1 MSAGET
7 IADVATEEAP
17 APEAALGEKI
27 GSRFS
32 IVSDE
37 TGEVLAEGKVG
48 KTPMA
53 RIAEDAAQRAYEFG
67 QQLDRAMQPDAR
79 LRALGGPQTTQLVRG
94 MLGDAMDAMKA
105 LDKELR
111 ETSLV
116 PDAAGVAAVAEI
128 VLRIWR
134 IAHDVET
141 SGALKTAPKD

>member
-17 APEAALGEKI
+17 AAEAELAAEPATRLSLVNE
-27 GSRFS
+27 
-32 IVSDE
+32 D
-37 TGEVLAEGKVG
+37 TGEVLGEGRAA

-105 LDKELR
+105 LDKGLR